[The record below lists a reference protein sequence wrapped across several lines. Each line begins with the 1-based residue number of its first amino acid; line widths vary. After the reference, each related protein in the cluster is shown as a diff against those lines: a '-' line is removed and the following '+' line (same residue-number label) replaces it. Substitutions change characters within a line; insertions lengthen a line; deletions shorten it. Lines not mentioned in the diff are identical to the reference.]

1 MTALAD
7 RTALPPTHPEQ
18 LTEVL
23 ALIAP
28 EPPRRRATLTGLDGT
43 RLELPGEVFDA
54 LREVVAALSQ
64 GFAVT
69 LTMLST
75 SEAGQLLKV
84 SQPGST
90 ARPEWHSS
98 DNCSAT
104 TPGPGNLHMIPT
116 FIDTRVLLKPY
127 LCDTLLSIA
136 EADVNRSLFSDK
148 PQRLTATGRDVPSPL
163 GLILSLT
170 AISRNGRSLFKVP
183 TSSDSRSVPTGQ
195 RRSPARADAES
206 LRKCRSA
213 P

>member
-7 RTALPPTHPEQ
+7 RTVLPPAHPEQ
-18 LTEVL
+18 LAAVL
-23 ALIAP
+23 ALLAP
-28 EPPRRRATLTGLDGT
+28 EPPRRATLTGLDGT
-43 RLELPGEVFDA
+43 PLELPGEVFDV

-90 ARPEWHSS
+90 TRPEWHSS

-127 LCDTLLSIA
+127 LSDTLLSIA
-136 EADVNRSLFSDK
+136 EADVDRSLFPDK
-148 PQRLTATGRDVPSPL
+148 HQRLTATGRDMPSPL
-163 GLILSLT
+163 GLISLLT
-170 AISRNGRSLFKVP
+170 AISGNSRSLFNVS
-183 TSSDSRSVPTGQ
+183 TSSEFRSVPTGQ
-195 RRSPARADAES
+195 RRNAARAGLES
-206 LRKCRSA
+206 LRTCRSA